1 MPGKNIRKENIITKM
16 SDVILR
22 ATAADAQ
29 IRAFVADTRELVQ
42 YAFERHHTFPVAS
55 AALGRTLT
63 AAAMMGTM
71 QKSEQDEL
79 TIIFQGDG
87 PLGKMTV
94 TADANANVKGYVCN
108 PGLDIPLKPNGK
120 LDVSG
125 AIGAGN
131 LTVIKDMG
139 LKEPYVGTVPLQTGE
154 IAEDLTY
161 YFMASEQIPSSVGLG
176 VLVDCDLSIKCA
188 GGFILQLMPFASD
201 EVIDR
206 LEQNLSKVSSVT
218 SLLAE
223 GKTPED
229 IMEILLDGLNPVVN
243 DKVTPHYTCNCSKE
257 RISRVLSSL
266 RKEEID
272 EMIADNKTI
281 EVHCDFCNQF
291 YYFDIEELQ
300 EIRNYM

>member
-1 MPGKNIRKENIITKM
+1 M

-22 ATAADAQ
+22 ATAANAQ

-42 YAFERHHTFPVAS
+42 YAFERHHTYPVAS

-63 AAAMMGTM
+63 AAAIMGTM

-108 PGLDIPLKPNGK
+108 PALDIPLKANGK

-176 VLVDCDLSIKCA
+176 VLVDRDLSIKCA

-218 SLLAE
+218 KLLESGNA
-223 GKTPED
+223 PED
-229 IMEILLDGLNPVVN
+229 ILAILLEGLDPVVN
-243 DKVTPHYTCNCSKE
+243 DKVIPHYACNCSKE
-257 RISRVLSSL
+257 RISHVLSSL
-266 RKEEID
+266 GKSDMD
-272 EMIADNKTI
+272 EMIADGKTI

-291 YYFDIEELQ
+291 YYFEIEELK
-300 EIRNYM
+300 EIRNHM